1 MKKKPPDLP
10 YDYIIGELSDMREKL
25 LTKLPKGERQRI
37 LDEFVMMEN
46 IMLDIPITY
55 DCSDIKD
62 KIAEILKIC
71 DLPID

>member
-1 MKKKPPDLP
+1 MKEKPPDLP

-71 DLPID
+71 DLPIN